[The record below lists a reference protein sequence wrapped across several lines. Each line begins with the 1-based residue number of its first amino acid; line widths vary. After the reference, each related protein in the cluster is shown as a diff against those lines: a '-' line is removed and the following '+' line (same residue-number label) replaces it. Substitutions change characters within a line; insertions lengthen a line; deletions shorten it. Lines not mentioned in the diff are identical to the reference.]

1 MTKRTLLYVSDE
13 GLDGASAQR
22 LAQAGYEVCTARPR
36 QAIAI
41 LFVNRRI
48 DLVIIEDRNDSHP
61 AGDLVQLLRS
71 IRPDV
76 PIALLSRLVLGQDP
90 NAVEAS
96 VSPEDNNLAG
106 VLAELHSDAGLGAKA
121 KPAA

>member
-13 GLDGASAQR
+13 GLDGGSAQR

-36 QAIAI
+36 QAVAI

-48 DLVIIEDRNDSHP
+48 DLVIIEDLNDNR
-61 AGDLVQLLRS
+61 AACELAELLRS

-76 PIALLSRLVLGQDP
+76 PIALLSRLVLGQDQ
-90 NAVEAS
+90 NAIEAC
-96 VSPEDNNLAG
+96 VSPADDTLAG
-106 VLAELHSDAGLGAKA
+106 VLAELHSDAGASTKA